1 MTTAAPSTADVL
13 EKVDTLGPPGTPV
26 TTPEVAEEFDC
37 TQRTIYNRLDALV
50 EEGAIETKKVGAN
63 SRVWWRPVDGDL
75 RRNGG
80 ASDHRDPVSLRDG
93 QTPSFCSDS
102 EMAEHIREFDWAE
115 TPLGPMTEWP
125 PELRVAIDIM
135 LGADE
140 ALGIYWGED
149 LTLLYN
155 DAWRELIGEKHPA
168 ALGRPARAV
177 FPEIWET
184 IGPMF
189 EDVLNGNGAA
199 YEQEQRLPLERD
211 GSLEDAWFDYSV
223 NPIPM
228 ADGSAG
234 GIFNV
239 AIEVTERKETEE
251 NLRESEERQSYL
263 VELNDAL
270 RPLTDP
276 AAIQEEACRVLGE
289 YLGVSGAQYTELDL
303 ERNVTVNTR
312 DHYRDEH
319 AHDELPSHVGEHD
332 LDAFPAHAEAWRAGR
347 SMAVDDVEH
356 DAALSDGERAGLL
369 AQEIRAAL
377 TTPLVKNGE
386 AVVAMAALSSVPREW
401 TDEDIAL
408 LEETADRTWNAV
420 QRAQAEQALADELEA
435 VKRLQEISTRSVQRD
450 DENVLYDAILD
461 TAVDM
466 LDADFGSLQRLDP
479 DRNDLEILTNRGFN
493 EEAESVWGRVAP
505 EHASTCGKALKT
517 GERVVVPDVEAS
529 EFMAGTADQQTYL
542 QTGIQAVQTTP
553 LISRDG
559 NVLGMLSTHWADP
572 HEPSERDL
580 HLLDVLARQVA
591 DLMQQQSTIEALRE
605 SEERYRTLFESVD
618 EGFCIVEV
626 LYDEESEASDE
637 ASEGSGGAADSGD
650 PVDCRF
656 LETNPAFE
664 EQSGLTDAKGK
675 LVGEI
680 ASDIEDHWFETYGR
694 VARTGEPE
702 RFQEHSEHLG
712 GRWFDVYCFRIG
724 DPEEQTV
731 AILFDDITEQKH
743 REERQEFLLRFS
755 DALRAQPD
763 AESIEEKAVEMVA
776 EHLDVDRCWIA
787 KVDEEEGVARI
798 GPEQISSEMD
808 PMVGTQRLSNSAE
821 VMRRLATQTI
831 QLPNLPEDPR
841 FSDQEK
847 ELHAGQN
854 IVALLSVPLRNGEE
868 DIIWALTGTMAE
880 PREWTDNE
888 RILLEEAAER
898 TWEAVERTRAE
909 QALSRS
915 NQSLE
920 RLNDVS
926 RELIDADLETIS
938 DRVPELTV
946 DILDVDY
953 AALWQYDE
961 QTGNLE
967 LTAEHVVPGTGFD
980 AVRPGDVSQEQVWE
994 TFVGNEIDVENAFDV
1009 ADGDPWPAALGSRVF
1024 VPLGRHGVVCV
1035 GSVDTDT
1042 FEDRL
1047 LDLVEM
1053 VASTVE
1059 TAWDRADSEAEL
1071 AQRNEELTRLDRLN
1085 TLIRGIDQALVGADS
1100 RAAIDEAVCEQ
1111 LSNSELYGSAWLA
1124 TYDAETDTVRPEA
1137 WAGIDS
1143 RYLEDRT
1150 VTVGDESSDDPLVAA
1165 HQTRKL
1171 QIVADIATDPRA
1183 APWREAALARGA
1195 RSCIVIPL
1203 VYEESLYGVLTVYG
1217 QTPQPDERETEVLA
1231 ELGGTIAHAVQAVE
1245 ATTTRGTHSIVEL
1258 TLRAEEATTPL
1269 ARLAREA
1276 NCEITVEGLIR
1287 SATDD
1292 ALTVFFTAADV
1303 SPDDLAAAG
1312 AAVLA
1317 IADLTH
1323 LDDRDDGGLYRAH
1336 LSDGHLGSLLSTR
1349 DAVVRSASIDG
1360 GSVTVVV
1367 DLPETGVVSEFLDDL
1382 RGELPNVEL
1391 LARTTRSRPLQ
1402 TQYSLRMALEDRL
1415 TARQLEVLRMAYESG
1430 FFESPRVQTGTDLS
1444 EALDVSQS
1452 TFTYHLRESQRRL
1465 CELVF
1470 EPA

>member
-1 MTTAAPSTADVL
+1 MTSAAPSTADVL

-50 EEGAIETKKVGAN
+50 KEGAIETKKVGAN

-102 EMAEHIREFDWAE
+102 EMAERIREFEWAE

-211 GSLEDAWFDYSV
+211 GHIKNAWFDYSV

-228 ADGSAG
+228 ADGSVG

-251 NLRESEERQSYL
+251 DLRESEERQSYL

-270 RPLTDP
+270 RPLSDP

-289 YLGVSGAQYTELDL
+289 HLGVSGAQYTELDL

-332 LDAFPAHAEAWRAGR
+332 LDAFPAHVEAWRAGR

-401 TDEDIAL
+401 TDEDMAL

-420 QRAQAEQALADELEA
+420 QRAQAEQELADELEA
-435 VKRLQEISTRSVQRD
+435 VKRLQEISTQSVQRD

-479 DRNDLEILTNRGFN
+479 DGNDLEILTNRGFN
-493 EEAESVWGRVAP
+493 EEAESMWARATT
-505 EHASTCGKALKT
+505 EHANTYGKALQT
-517 GERVVVPDVEAS
+517 GERVFVSDVETS
-529 EFMAGTADQQTYL
+529 EFIAGTADQQIYL

-591 DLMQQQSTIEALRE
+591 DLMQQQSPIEALRE

-618 EGFCIVEV
+618 EGFCIVEM
-626 LYDEESEASDE
+626 LYDEESEAS
-637 ASEGSGGAADSGD
+637 EGSGEAADSGS

-656 LETNPAFE
+656 LEANPAFE
-664 EQSGLTDAKGK
+664 EQTGITDVEGK
-675 LVGEI
+675 RMGEVV
-680 ASDIEDHWFETYGR
+680 SDVEDHWFETYGR

-712 GRWFDVYCFRIG
+712 GRWFDVYAFRIG
-724 DPEEQTV
+724 DPEDQKV
-731 AILFDDITEQKH
+731 AILFDDITEQKQ
-743 REERQEFLLRFS
+743 REERQDFLLRFS

-763 AESIEEKAVEMVA
+763 PQSIEDRAVEMVA
-776 EHLDVDRCWIA
+776 EHLDLDRCHISE
-787 KVDEEEGVARI
+787 VFEEQGYSTV
-798 GPEQISSEMD
+798 GPEQVRPGFPEMSGVFQLSEY
-808 PMVGTQRLSNSAE
+808 PET
-821 VMRRLATQTI
+821 MRQLATQ
-831 QLPNLPEDPR
+831 PMVVRDVVDDPR
-841 FSDQEK
+841 FSDAESEQI
-847 ELHAGQN
+847 AGYQLRAHL
-854 IVALLSVPLRNGEE
+854 VAPLRKGEE
-868 DIIWALTGTMAE
+868 DVIWALAAGMSE
-880 PREWTDNE
+880 PRDWTDNE

-909 QALSRS
+909 QALTRS
-915 NQSLE
+915 NRSLE

-926 RELIDADLETIS
+926 RELIDANPATIT
-938 DRVPELTV
+938 DRVPEFTV
-946 DILDVDY
+946 DILDLDY

-961 QTGNLE
+961 QAGDLK

-980 AVRPGDVSQEQVWE
+980 AIRPGDVSQEQVWE
-994 TFVGNEIDVENAFDV
+994 AFVGNEIDVENAFDV

-1042 FEDRL
+1042 FDDRL

-1059 TAWDRADSEAEL
+1059 TAWDRADSESEL

-1217 QTPQPDERETEVLA
+1217 RTPQPDERETEVLA

-1245 ATTTRGTHSIVEL
+1245 ATTTRGTHSVVEL

-1269 ARLAREA
+1269 ARLTREA

-1349 DAVVRSASIDG
+1349 DAVVRSASIDR